1 MRKIEI
7 TLEQVMEAYKRSRCG
22 HAKKV
27 LEDLFGKEA
36 CGVNV
41 PTLDDYRTIRSY
53 EDACKALGMPPI
65 LNDNLKV
72 VNRDKIVAPCLPKHI
87 VALMKLET
95 ISRALW
101 GRNFEPQPDPEGS
114 KWYYYPFFALYTKKE
129 IEDMSEDKRKNLRKA
144 LLGGCSNS
152 GTSAGFGYLSSG
164 YRSSRTGA
172 NVGFRLCQETE
183 VKAEYFG
190 KQFLDLWADYLSF
203 NFNVTHEN
211 VK

>member
-7 TLEQVMEAYKRSRCG
+7 TLEQVMEAYERSRCG
-22 HAKKV
+22 HAKKI

-53 EDACKALGMPPI
+53 EDACKALGMPPV
-65 LNDNLKV
+65 LSNNLKV
-72 VNRDKIVAPCLPKHI
+72 VNRGMIVAPCLPKHI

-129 IEDMSEDKRKNLRKA
+129 IDDMSEDKRKNLRKA
-144 LLGGCSNS
+144 LLGGSSNY
-152 GTSAGFGYLSSG
+152 GTYAGFGCLVSV
-164 YRSSRTGA
+164 YRSSDTSA
-172 NVGFRLCQETE
+172 YFGFRLCQETE
-183 VKAEYFG
+183 EKAEYFG

>member
-144 LLGGCSNS
+144 LLGGCSHL
-152 GTSAGFGYLSSG
+152 GTCAGFGYLYS
-164 YRSSRTGA
+164 YNRSSYTSA
-172 NVGFRLCQETE
+172 SYGFRLCQETE
-183 VKAEYFG
+183 EKAEYFG

>member
-144 LLGGCSNS
+144 LLGGGSS
-152 GTSAGFGYLSSG
+152 VGTYAGFGCLNSA
-164 YRSSRTGA
+164 YRSSYTSA
-172 NVGFRLCQETE
+172 FCGFRLCQ
-183 VKAEYFG
+183 
-190 KQFLDLWADYLSF
+190 
-203 NFNVTHEN
+203 
-211 VK
+211 

>member
-144 LLGGCSNS
+144 LLGGGSRNGAC
-152 GTSAGFGYLSSG
+152 AGFGYLSSDD
-164 YRSSRTGA
+164 RSSDASAGC
-172 NVGFRLCQETE
+172 GFRLCQETE

>member
-101 GRNFEPQPDPEGS
+101 GRNFEPQPYPEGS

-129 IEDMSEDKRKNLRKA
+129 IEAMSEDKRKNLRKA
-144 LLGGCSNS
+144 LLGGSS
-152 GTSAGFGYLSSG
+152 ADGTHAGFGSLDSND
-164 YRSSRTGA
+164 RSSYA
-172 NVGFRLCQETE
+172 SAYCGFRLCQETE

>member
-1 MRKIEI
+1 MR
-7 TLEQVMEAYKRSRCG
+7 TC
-22 HAKKV
+22 KKV

-144 LLGGCSNS
+144 LLGGSS
-152 GTSAGFGYLSSG
+152 YLGADAGFGSLSST
-164 YRSSRTGA
+164 YRSSYAGA
-172 NVGFRLCQETE
+172 TYGFRLCQETE

>member
-144 LLGGCSNS
+144 LLGGGSRS
-152 GTSAGFGYLSSG
+152 GAYAGFGYLYSA
-164 YRSSRTGA
+164 YRSSSAGA
-172 NVGFRLCQETE
+172 SYGFRLCQETE